1 MKNEL
6 TTNQNQT
13 TAAEATDYPELFRDT
28 YWGRFTLARNPDIT
42 PAIIRNRNAF
52 ARDWKLRSRSRAL
65 LPRPT
70 VLGGED
76 YDHAEQYRDEAGWFV
91 LVCSNYGDIPP
102 PAIFGL
108 RKVPPLY
115 CEGATSYA
123 GRFASLRELRA
134 RLEAVEGAPK
144 FGAVRHL
151 FSEPPTPRRSARE
164 RRGRLTV

>member
-1 MKNEL
+1 M
-6 TTNQNQT
+6 TTNQT
-13 TAAEATDYPELFRDT
+13 ASRTAAEATARPDLYGGT
-28 YWGRFTLARNPDIT
+28 YWGNFTLALNPDIT

-76 YDHAEQYRDEAGWFV
+76 YDHPELYRDEAGWLV
-91 LVCSNYGDIPP
+91 LLVSNYGKTQPPPILAMQRIPP
-102 PAIFGL
+102 IYHAH
-108 RKVPPLY
+108 
-115 CEGATSYA
+115 ATSYA
-123 GRFASLRELRA
+123 GRYASLSELRA

-144 FGAVRHL
+144 FGAVRNL

-164 RRGRLTV
+164 RRGRVTT

>member
-1 MKNEL
+1 M
-6 TTNQNQT
+6 NQT
-13 TAAEATDYPELFRDT
+13 ASRTAADATARPDLFRDT

-91 LVCSNYGDIPP
+91 LVVSNYGKTPP
-102 PAIFGL
+102 PPILAMQRIPAIYH
-108 RKVPPLY
+108 PN
-115 CEGATSYA
+115 ATSFA
-123 GRFASLRELRA
+123 GRYASLSELRA

-151 FSEPPTPRRSARE
+151 FSEPPTPRRSAPKG
-164 RRGRLTV
+164 RGRLMA

>member
-1 MKNEL
+1 M
-6 TTNQNQT
+6 TTNQT
-13 TAAEATDYPELFRDT
+13 ASRTAAEATARPDLYGGT
-28 YWGRFTLARNPDIT
+28 YWGNFTLALNPDIT

-76 YDHAEQYRDEAGWFV
+76 YDHPELYRDEAGWLV
-91 LVCSNYGDIPP
+91 LLVSNYGKTPPPPILAMQRIPP
-102 PAIFGL
+102 IYHAH
-108 RKVPPLY
+108 
-115 CEGATSYA
+115 ATSYA
-123 GRFASLRELRA
+123 GRYASLSELRA

-144 FGAVRHL
+144 FGAVRNL

-164 RRGRLTV
+164 RRGRVTT